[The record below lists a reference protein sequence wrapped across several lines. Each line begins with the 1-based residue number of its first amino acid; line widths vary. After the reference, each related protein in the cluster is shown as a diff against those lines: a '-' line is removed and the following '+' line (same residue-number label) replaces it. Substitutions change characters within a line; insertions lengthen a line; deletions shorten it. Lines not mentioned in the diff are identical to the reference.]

1 MILFVNND
9 CIVGCRMRDQG
20 IVFVRDQEGR
30 ARYRVLLLL
39 LKSMHTSAGRQHC
52 MMAVIYRFSKE
63 LMPVAYIEPN
73 ECIEAFNDEEV
84 VWLRVKRRDPRFVG
98 CTSHSTA

>member
-9 CIVGCRMRDQG
+9 GIVGCRRRDQG
-20 IVFVRDQEGR
+20 MVYVRDQGGR
-30 ARYRVLLLL
+30 ARYGVLLV
-39 LKSMHTSAGRQHC
+39 LKSMHTSARRQHC

-73 ECIEAFNDEEV
+73 DYIEAFNDEEV
-84 VWLRVKRRDPRFVG
+84 VWLRVIRDLLDEHHIPRHNVL
-98 CTSHSTA
+98 